1 LNLLLLI
8 GYYGQ
13 MRGFKIQAKEANE
26 LLYWAIL
33 ANAKGRYSRGSSET
47 LLDQDL
53 AILRDGKGAG
63 ELLEKLRLQVGRL
76 DIGPEEF
83 EGRNQRSA
91 IFKTMFLAFRKA
103 GAKDWYSKLPIGKE
117 HIGANHSLQYH
128 HIFPKA
134 YLKREA
140 RDVDADD
147 IANMAFIAGRTN
159 KSISD
164 KSPASYIPKILEE
177 AGEDMLDK
185 QCIPTNPELLEA
197 QSYEVFL
204 KTRREIMAKRINKF
218 FDDCRL

>member
-1 LNLLLLI
+1 
-8 GYYGQ
+8 
-13 MRGFKIQAKEANE
+13 
-26 LLYWAIL
+26 
-33 ANAKGRYSRGSSET
+33 
-47 LLDQDL
+47 
-53 AILRDGKGAG
+53 
-63 ELLEKLRLQVGRL
+63 
-76 DIGPEEF
+76 
-83 EGRNQRSA
+83 
-91 IFKTMFLAFRKA
+91 MFLAFRKA

-164 KSPASYIPKILEE
+164 KSPASYIAKILEE

-197 QSYEVFL
+197 QSYEIFL